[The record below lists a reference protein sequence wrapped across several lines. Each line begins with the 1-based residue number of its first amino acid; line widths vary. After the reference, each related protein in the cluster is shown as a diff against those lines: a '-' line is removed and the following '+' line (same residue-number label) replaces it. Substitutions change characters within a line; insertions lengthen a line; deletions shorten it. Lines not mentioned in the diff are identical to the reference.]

1 MNTINRAG
9 KVLHNP
15 TPLNRVMYLMDNSQ
29 GRKPLKKLLNVL
41 RKSSTS
47 LIIRDM
53 GIKITLASNLS
64 LNRLLKIRRFANSF
78 SKTVGERCTLLHTAY
93 GYAKSANPFEDN
105 LTMSAKIINRIF
117 LD

>member
-1 MNTINRAG
+1 MNMINRAG

-29 GRKPLKKLLNVL
+29 GRKHFKKLLNIL
-41 RKSSTS
+41 RKSSIS
-47 LIIRDM
+47 RIIRDM

-64 LNRLLKIRRFANSF
+64 LNSLLKIRRFANSF
-78 SKTVGERCTLLHTAY
+78 SKAVGERCALLHTAY
-93 GYAKSANPFEDN
+93 GYAKSANPFEDD
-105 LTMSAKIINRIF
+105 LTISVKIINRIF